1 MDGPNPNPNPTVL
14 GRAEGEKSHVVTIS
28 SSKASSR
35 GFTSDSDK
43 KDEFPSDVPT
53 DKETSGDGFGS
64 EYYLSRNYIGSLVAI
79 GLAGMGGVG
88 GFSLIAPVLSYVN
101 ADLGPDANIVWV
113 SLANTLTSAVMMTLA
128 GRLSDIF
135 GRRYFQIAGTALALV
150 GCIVGA
156 AATNVPMLIGAN
168 VLIGSASATQL
179 SFGYLIAEVVPMKHR
194 YLASSY
200 VYALLIPMSG
210 VAPVISTSLIANTTP
225 SWRSCYYIMI
235 CINAAALVCW
245 IVFYHPPTWDELTV
259 ENFGDAKSRGRRL
272 KQLDY
277 GGLLILSAGLLLFLM
292 GISWGGSVYE
302 WKSPAVLSTVIIGGV
317 LLIGFVFYELRYPTS
332 LPLVPMSLFA
342 NTGWVALLMTYS
354 MATSMYY
361 AFSIVFPTQVA
372 VLYSDESEQMQ
383 GWLKCVIGAPP
394 LLGQIVA
401 SLLVTRI
408 GKIKWQLVFTSAL
421 GAALYA
427 GQTPFP
433 FDF

>member
-1 MDGPNPNPNPTVL
+1 
-14 GRAEGEKSHVVTIS
+14 
-28 SSKASSR
+28 
-35 GFTSDSDK
+35 
-43 KDEFPSDVPT
+43 
-53 DKETSGDGFGS
+53 
-64 EYYLSRNYIGSLVAI
+64 
-79 GLAGMGGVG
+79 
-88 GFSLIAPVLSYVN
+88 
-101 ADLGPDANIVWV
+101 
-113 SLANTLTSAVMMTLA
+113 
-128 GRLSDIF
+128 
-135 GRRYFQIAGTALALV
+135 
-150 GCIVGA
+150 
-156 AATNVPMLIGAN
+156 
-168 VLIGSASATQL
+168 
-179 SFGYLIAEVVPMKHR
+179 
-194 YLASSY
+194 
-200 VYALLIPMSG
+200 
-210 VAPVISTSLIANTTP
+210 
-225 SWRSCYYIMI
+225 
-235 CINAAALVCW
+235 
-245 IVFYHPPTWDELTV
+245 
-259 ENFGDAKSRGRRL
+259 
-272 KQLDY
+272 
-277 GGLLILSAGLLLFLM
+277 M

-427 GQTPFP
+427 GETPFP